1 MRLADAAG
9 GLRAFRANPP
19 YGCPFAA
26 KSKIECF
33 APGGRGGRDHA
44 VVGLRQRRAGV
55 AEAVDDRIAA
65 VAAEI
70 LERDLDAGRRLPAL
84 VFGKVEHA
92 LDPHDEVTIEAGR

>member
-19 YGCPFAA
+19 YGCPIAA

-44 VVGLRQRRAGV
+44 VVGLRQRRAGI

-65 VAAEI
+65 GAAENF
-70 LERDLDAGRRLPAL
+70 LGGLYAGRRPPAL
-84 VFGKVEHA
+84 LFGAVWHA
-92 LDPHDEVTIEAGR
+92 LEPPAEV